1 MNARLKI
8 VSSFHYFWMI
18 VAIVNRVQLFMY
30 LFWNSCGFQKNRNC
44 FKEVD
49 SDDEWQSFI
58 DVTDPSNDPEPS
70 LSLMSDKHFISKL
83 KSRLSRV
90 MGQMMDGM
98 LDGAAKLR
106 AVLRVITNL
115 ITLKWWPSNSLQLVV
130 QSLSIS
136 FMHWTAVVL
145 ITTQQLNFDLNLF
158 WLLSKCHKW

>member
-1 MNARLKI
+1 M
-8 VSSFHYFWMI
+8 
-18 VAIVNRVQLFMY
+18 
-30 LFWNSCGFQKNRNC
+30 
-44 FKEVD
+44 D

-115 ITLKWWPSNSLQLVV
+115 ITLKW
-130 QSLSIS
+130 
-136 FMHWTAVVL
+136 
-145 ITTQQLNFDLNLF
+145 
-158 WLLSKCHKW
+158 